1 MKKTSFFTFF
11 MFSACFVFCA
21 KNKMPEWIIVPSSV
35 YPSELYLNG
44 TGSGEN
50 REMAELEAVKNLASV
65 FGQTVISQNVAS
77 KKMEQAISDGKIGF
91 SSSGNLQQNITSQIQ
106 AENLIGIEVAEYF
119 YNKSEKKW
127 YAIAILEKAKTSAIY
142 ENFIQKNDDEVRKA
156 VKNAEKDFKSFY
168 GYSEIAFALEIA
180 LENEK
185 LLKNLSVIDFEKADS
200 LSHKVVPLQT
210 LQSFQKNIADNITIF
225 INLQNDED
233 NKIKSAFQ
241 DIFSKYGF
249 KTSTS
254 KKERYGLTGKYSS
267 EISKKGKV
275 SYCTYT
281 LDLQFSDYLEKEEL
295 FAINLKGREGAPSEN
310 DAINR
315 TYRVLEK
322 NIGTEFSK
330 NFDSYINDLSYKK

>member
-1 MKKTSFFTFF
+1 M
-11 MFSACFVFCA
+11 
-21 KNKMPEWIIVPSSV
+21 
-35 YPSELYLNG
+35 
-44 TGSGEN
+44 
-50 REMAELEAVKNLASV
+50 
-65 FGQTVISQNVAS
+65 
-77 KKMEQAISDGKIGF
+77 
-91 SSSGNLQQNITSQIQ
+91 
-106 AENLIGIEVAEYF
+106 
-119 YNKSEKKW
+119 
-127 YAIAILEKAKTSAIY
+127 
-142 ENFIQKNDDEVRKA
+142 
-156 VKNAEKDFKSFY
+156 
-168 GYSEIAFALEIA
+168 
-180 LENEK
+180 ENEK

-210 LQSFQKNIADNITIF
+210 LQSLQKNIADNITIF
-225 INLQNDED
+225 INLKNDED

-249 KTSTS
+249 KTSTT
-254 KKERYGLTGKYSS
+254 KKERYGLTGKYNS

-281 LDLQFSDYLEKEEL
+281 LDLQFSDYVEKEEL

-322 NIGTEFSK
+322 NIGTEFSE